1 MTVNSTATQPPAALL
16 RTLALIFTVA
26 VAANLLTLSNPGF
39 FNHDEWQ
46 RLDHIQLHGLG
57 SFIAQYGAIHPGPD
71 FGYPVRPIGFIQQ
84 GLSSL
89 LMQNFP
95 FGAHAL
101 DVLIH
106 AICALAFWWC
116 VQSSPLRGRTAFV
129 AALVFA
135 VSPLATFSTAWVG
148 ASFDRLYVLF
158 ALIAATGTLRLAA
171 GGFKPWNVLLLVI
184 GSVGAIL
191 SKETAVMLPCGLVLL
206 MGALIVHDRRQVSFK
221 TAMSVLVIVS
231 IPIAAYLM
239 VRLPALQASFG
250 GRAGAYDPAKGSLF
264 ENAYLYFAQ
273 PFLLP
278 AVELVSASLEPR
290 WMWAAAAAMHALV
303 LFGLILRR
311 GLWVGFFYVSG
322 YFLFLLPV
330 MPVSIV
336 GAHYLYGSG
345 IAFSL
350 GLALLLPPPELA
362 RRWLDIAMY
371 ALFALALG
379 LAVTHAWKIQR
390 SMYEA
395 GKCQMLFLNA
405 LDANLGSA
413 RVRNESIV
421 VVPDPGAPG
430 YIARRSVFG
439 RHPYSAEHGV
449 AVDVREG
456 NGVVVK
462 PGEQAFAMD
471 AQCRLVKK

>member
-1 MTVNSTATQPPAALL
+1 MIVDSTAKLPPSGVL
-16 RTLALIFTVA
+16 RTLALIFVVA
-26 VAANLLTLSNPGF
+26 VAANLLTLGNPGF

-46 RLDHIQLHGLG
+46 RLDHIQLHGLR
-57 SFIAQYGAIHPGPD
+57 SFITQYGAVQAGPD

-89 LMQNFP
+89 LMEKFP

-106 AICALAFWWC
+106 AVCALALWFC
-116 VQSSPLRGRTAFV
+116 IQSSPLRGRTALV
-129 AALVFA
+129 ASLVFA

-158 ALIAATGTLRLAA
+158 ALIAATGTLRMVAL
-171 GGFKPWNVLLLVI
+171 GFKPMPILLLVI

-206 MGALIVHDRRQVSFK
+206 MAALLIHDRRRVNFK
-221 TAMSVLVIVS
+221 TAMAVLVIAS
-231 IPIAAYLM
+231 IPIAVYLAI
-239 VRLPALQASFG
+239 RLPALQASFG
-250 GRAGAYDPAKGSLF
+250 GRAGAYDPAKGSML

-278 AVELVSASLEPR
+278 AVELVSASLLPK
-290 WMWAAAAAMHALV
+290 WTWAAAAVVHLV
-303 LFGLILRR
+303 VLAGLVLRR
-311 GLWVGFFYVSG
+311 GLWAGFFYVSG

-350 GLALLLPPPELA
+350 GLALLLPPPEFA
-362 RRWLDIAMY
+362 RRWLDGLMY
-371 ALFALALG
+371 LLFAAALG
-379 LAVTHAWKIQR
+379 LAVTHSVFIQR
-390 SMYEA
+390 NMYDA
-395 GKCQMLFLNA
+395 GKCQMLFLNS
-405 LDANLGSA
+405 LDANLPAA
-413 RVRNESIV
+413 RAAGESII
-421 VVPDPGAPG
+421 VVPEPGALG
-430 YIARRSVFG
+430 YVARRSIFG
-439 RHPYSAEHGV
+439 RHPYAAEHGV
-449 AVDVREG
+449 AVEVREG
-456 NGVVVK
+456 EAVELH
-462 PGEQAFAMD
+462 PGERAYSMD
-471 AQCRLVKK
+471 LQCRLVRK